1 MILAQNLHELDYH
14 EQKEVNGGGVITVI
28 VVTAVVTLVGN
39 EVSKRTTGKD
49 IVQHIGTG
57 LEKVGGWI
65 EEAGKA
71 LSGS

>member
-39 EVSKRTTGKD
+39 EVSKG
-49 IVQHIGTG
+49 Q
-57 LEKVGGWI
+57 LERI
-65 EEAGKA
+65 
-71 LSGS
+71 